1 MSSNLFELTP
11 AGDLDLSNIASYSG
25 EEISFLS
32 AKVTPQTLKS
42 EGKTECKG

>member
-1 MSSNLFELTP
+1 MSSSLFELTP

-32 AKVTPQTLKS
+32 MERPRKPLKN
-42 EGKTECKG
+42 EGKTGYKE